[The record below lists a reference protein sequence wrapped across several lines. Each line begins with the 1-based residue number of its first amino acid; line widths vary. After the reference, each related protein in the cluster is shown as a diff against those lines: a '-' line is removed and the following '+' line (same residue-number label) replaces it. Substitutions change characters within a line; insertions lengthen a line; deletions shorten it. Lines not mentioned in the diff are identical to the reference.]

1 VRKMHT
7 LEVCLFALSCTAWAQ
22 NAAPDAQTTGTAP
35 TPAPA
40 QAAATTPAPTT
51 PPEKYPL
58 TLGPVTFS
66 GQVDGYFGLNFNHPS
81 SDMNDLYNFDS
92 RSDTPDIN
100 LAKITAQH
108 DPDPLGFRFDLG
120 FGKAFQIMHA
130 TETAPKFFDHVEQM
144 FVSYKPKSAG
154 GFEADF
160 GQFVTS
166 AGAEVI
172 ESKDN
177 WNYSRSLLFS
187 WAIPYYHFGLR
198 TTMPIGSH
206 FTAGFQLV
214 NGWNDLSD
222 NNSGKT
228 LGFTGNVTE
237 KKFTWSNTF
246 YAGPENPNTT
256 QGWREMYDTVLLL
269 TPSDNANYYINYD
282 YGHNAFPTA
291 GAAVWQGIAGAA
303 HFQLNSWFALAP
315 RAEWFSD
322 TNGFSTGTAQALKEV
337 TLTAEGK
344 VARGLLARLE
354 YRDDWSNQKFFNR
367 GSTPGLVKNQ
377 GTLILGVVAFMEP
390 KH

>member
-1 VRKMHT
+1 MRTLHT
-7 LEVCLFALSCTAWAQ
+7 LEVCLIVLSCPAWAQ
-22 NAAPDAQTTGTAP
+22 NAAPDAQAAGAAQT
-35 TPAPA
+35 PA
-40 QAAATTPAPTT
+40 QAPAPD
-51 PPEKYPL
+51 PPNFPL

-66 GQVDGYFGLNFNHPS
+66 GQLDAYYGLNFNHPS
-81 SDMNDLYNFDS
+81 SDVNSLYNFDV
-92 RSDTPDIN
+92 RANRPDIN

-108 DPDPLGFRFDLG
+108 DPDPIGFRFDLG
-120 FGKAFQIMHA
+120 FGKALQIAHS
-130 TETAPKFFDHVEQM
+130 TDTAPKFFDHVENM
-144 FVSYKPKSAG
+144 YVSFKPKKAK

-177 WNYSRSLLFS
+177 WNYSRSLLFA

-214 NGWNDLSD
+214 NGWNNLDD

-246 YAGPENPNTT
+246 YSGPENANTT
-256 QGWREMYDTVLLL
+256 KGWREMYDTVLLL
-269 TPSDNANYYINYD
+269 TPSDKANFYINYD
-282 YGHNAFPTA
+282 YGRNRFPIS
-291 GAAVWQGIAGAA
+291 GSAVWTGIAGAA
-303 HFQLNSWFALAP
+303 HFQVNSWFALSP

-322 TNGFSTGTAQALKEV
+322 RNGFSTGTAQNLKEL
-337 TLTAEGK
+337 TMTAEGK

-354 YRDDWSNQKFFNR
+354 YREDWSDQAFFDR
-367 GSTPGLVKNQ
+367 GSTPGGYKSQ
-377 GTLILGVVAFMEP
+377 GTLMLGVIAFLEP

>member
-1 VRKMHT
+1 MRKLHT
-7 LEVCLFALSCTAWAQ
+7 LEVCLIALSCTAWAQ
-22 NAAPDAQTTGTAP
+22 NAAPDAQTTGTAQ

-81 SDMNDLYNFDS
+81 SDMNDLYNFDT
-92 RSDTPDIN
+92 RWDRPDIN

-120 FGKAFQIMHA
+120 FGKAFQIMHS

-177 WNYSRSLLFS
+177 WNYSRSLLFA

-198 TTMPIGSH
+198 TTMPIGKY
-206 FTAGFQLV
+206 FTGGFQLV

-228 LGFTGNVTE
+228 LGFTGNVTT
-237 KKFTWSNTF
+237 KKVTWSNTF
-246 YAGPENPNTT
+246 YSGPENANTT
-256 QGWREMYDTVLLL
+256 KGWREMYDTVLLL
-269 TPSDNANYYINYD
+269 TPTDKVNAYINYD
-282 YGHNAFPTA
+282 YGHNAFPV
-291 GAAVWQGIAGAA
+291 GSAAVWQGIAGAA
-303 HFQLNSWFALAP
+303 HFQLNSWFALSP

-322 TNGFSTGTAQALKEV
+322 TDGFSTGTAQHLKEF
-337 TLTAEGK
+337 TMTAEGK
-344 VARGLLARLE
+344 IARGLLARLE
-354 YRDDWSNQKFFNR
+354 YRDDWSNQKFFER

-377 GTLILGVVAFMEP
+377 GTLILGVVAFIEP